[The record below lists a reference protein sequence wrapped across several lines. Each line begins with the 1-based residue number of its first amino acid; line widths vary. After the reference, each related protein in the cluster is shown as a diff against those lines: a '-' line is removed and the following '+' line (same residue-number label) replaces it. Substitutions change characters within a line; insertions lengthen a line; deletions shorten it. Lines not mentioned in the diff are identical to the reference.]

1 MSEELMQFV
10 IVSDRAPKG
19 EIISGQVPTQD
30 QISIESVGYKHVNVE
45 WKFSKVDKSKH
56 ET

>member
-1 MSEELMQFV
+1 MTKEEFV

-30 QISIESVGYKHVNVE
+30 KISIEPTGYKHVNVE
-45 WKFSKVDKSKH
+45 WPPH
-56 ET
+56 GLG